1 MRVLGAARSPEEFCR
16 LLEAE
21 GITAVLRRTDAG
33 RIYGT
38 TFIDHRAGVA
48 VNGSRL
54 GREFAANGLAAH
66 FDAGQ
71 AEQRM
76 QEAEEVQEQI
86 QEILPVGQTEQR
98 HEYSPTRERENT
110 QGRTA
115 ADGMGLEELFDLLA
129 AGRQEEYEEP
139 IPRERRRRKKRR
151 VKR

>member
-1 MRVLGAARSPEEFCR
+1 
-16 LLEAE
+16 
-21 GITAVLRRTDAG
+21 
-33 RIYGT
+33 
-38 TFIDHRAGVA
+38 
-48 VNGSRL
+48 
-54 GREFAANGLAAH
+54 
-66 FDAGQ
+66 
-71 AEQRM
+71 M